1 MRARIRPPG
10 SVDRAVSL
18 QTCHNRNIPMKAAL
32 FVLATCFA
40 PAAFAG
46 TNVFC
51 IASTDDLTNALASLS
66 TSSMNTDAD
75 EIRIRTGTYFAPAGG
90 WVGSVTTHHA
100 LTIRG
105 GYTDV
110 DCTQQTLNASMTV

>member
-1 MRARIRPPG
+1 
-10 SVDRAVSL
+10 
-18 QTCHNRNIPMKAAL
+18 MKAAL

-51 IASTDDLTNALASLS
+51 VASTDDLTNALASLS

-75 EIRIRTGTYFAPAGG
+75 EISIRLGKYFAPAGL
-90 WVGSVTTHHA
+90 WVGAVTTHHA
-100 LTIRG
+100 LAIRG
-105 GYTDV
+105 GYTD
-110 DCTQQTLNASMTV
+110 DGCTQQTLNASLTVLDGNDTSGV

>member
-1 MRARIRPPG
+1 
-10 SVDRAVSL
+10 
-18 QTCHNRNIPMKAAL
+18 MKAAL
-32 FVLATCFA
+32 FVLVTCFA

-51 IASTDDLTNALASLS
+51 VASTDDLTNALASLS

-75 EIRIRTGTYFAPAGG
+75 EICIRTGTYFAPAGG

-100 LTIRG
+100 LAIRG

-110 DCTQQTLNASMTV
+110 DCTQQTCLLYTSPSPR